1 MPPRS
6 PKKAKTPSPI
16 RTFVSRGGGI
26 TEGLEMWRQ
35 GDTFILVDTTAD
47 NRFAADV
54 ETWNRAAV

>member
-1 MPPRS
+1 
-6 PKKAKTPSPI
+6 
-16 RTFVSRGGGI
+16 
-26 TEGLEMWRQ
+26 MWRQ